1 MTLQITDTMKIY
13 EITTNPTEQELL
25 QRLSQRFG
33 VTNAVSL
40 EDLNKKLEQKII
52 DRAASRVGLPPGST
66 VDQVLSAQ
74 KNYVKNVLPG
84 IQADRAKELAKID
97 SYKGLSAQE
106 ILKREL
112 AAIEQLKTQAGK
124 AIPAAARAGWLET
137 LAGSMGVMGRIAAAA
152 TGIGATL
159 ASYSSDLNSGEEEE
173 LARRRAMPPKIT
185 K

>member
-1 MTLQITDTMKIY
+1 MRIY
-13 EITTNPTEQELL
+13 EITTNPTEQQLL

-66 VDQVLSAQ
+66 VDQVLAAQ

-97 SYKGLSAQE
+97 SVKGLSAQE

-112 AAIEQLKTQAGK
+112 PAIEQLKTQAGK

>member
-1 MTLQITDTMKIY
+1 MRIY
-13 EITTNPTEQELL
+13 EITTNPTEQQLL

-40 EDLNKKLEQKII
+40 EDLNKKLEQKIV
-52 DRAASRVGLPPGST
+52 DKAASRVGLPPGST
-66 VDQVLSAQ
+66 VDQVLAAQ

-97 SYKGLSAQE
+97 SVKGLSAQE

-112 AAIEQLKTQAGK
+112 PAIEQLKTQAGK